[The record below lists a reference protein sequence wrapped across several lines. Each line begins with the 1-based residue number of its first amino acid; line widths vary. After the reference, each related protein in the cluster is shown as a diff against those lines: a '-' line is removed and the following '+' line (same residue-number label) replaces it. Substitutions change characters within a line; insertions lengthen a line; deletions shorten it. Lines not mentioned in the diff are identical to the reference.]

1 MEGDQYQEEDV
12 VDNNR
17 HQDAGAKDKGK
28 HFHYS
33 SSFLIS
39 LILRRLNRQWKRTG
53 RITSAIKC
61 GWKRL

>member
-28 HFHYS
+28 HFLNTS
-33 SSFLIS
+33 SLLIS
-39 LILRRLNRQWKRTG
+39 LILRRLNRQW
-53 RITSAIKC
+53 
-61 GWKRL
+61 